1 MFYALDSELSL
12 KLMYEFPQI
21 AVEFDEIDGRIGDFV
36 YRAKVEPF
44 VGEPQRRSIL
54 RERRAAHDAEPHLGI
69 VTVGGMTEEIS
80 GCRRSSESRDVG
92 CYFFARLP
100 IVEPLARQ
108 FHHKIESRLG
118 SPMRMPDDCRSD
130 LGFFH
135 KKLKQREEHAL
146 AIGPSNNQ
154 AAYRSLDCGIEI
166 GWPRYRNTERATAG
180 QTFEAF
186 HWTCS
191 NARQSACGSRGWPC
205 GLRKTANLQISC
217 LGLAKGSLR
226 MLRRSYGRPEP
237 RLPANVSRM

>member
-92 CYFFARLP
+92 CYFFAQLP

-108 FHHKIESRLG
+108 FITRSSRAWVVRCECQTIAAVI
-118 SPMRMPDDCRSD
+118 SVSFIRS
-130 LGFFH
+130 
-135 KKLKQREEHAL
+135 
-146 AIGPSNNQ
+146 
-154 AAYRSLDCGIEI
+154 
-166 GWPRYRNTERATAG
+166 
-180 QTFEAF
+180 
-186 HWTCS
+186 
-191 NARQSACGSRGWPC
+191 
-205 GLRKTANLQISC
+205 
-217 LGLAKGSLR
+217 
-226 MLRRSYGRPEP
+226 
-237 RLPANVSRM
+237 